1 MINKN
6 KYDYCYSDSYKCTAN
21 KYLCS
26 NNCHDKSLWKNHKT
40 AFNLLLASMKLDN

>member
-26 NNCHDKSLWKNHKT
+26 ISVMINHYGKT
-40 AFNLLLASMKLDN
+40 IKLLLTCYLLQ